1 MIRSKDK
8 IHQIILLK
16 YFIKSVPSNR
26 AQKFTFRNKFLLKH
40 KSLNF
45 PFIGLSLPTEWNRLN
60 ERKRLTVFMIALQ
73 FEDVA
78 FFSFQESKAN
88 SM

>member
-1 MIRSKDK
+1 M
-8 IHQIILLK
+8 QLLEM
-16 YFIKSVPSNR
+16 
-26 AQKFTFRNKFLLKH
+26 FLLKH

-45 PFIGLSLPTEWNRLN
+45 PFTGMSLPTGWNRLN
-60 ERKRLTVFMIALQ
+60 ERKRLTIFMIALLL
-73 FEDVA
+73 EDMA